1 MPFPGKHLEGH
12 QDLLKI
18 LHRPNLK
25 GLKKEIN
32 SGFKKFGKSA
42 SQKDMFDA
50 SGNIWKFFLS
60 CHRGK
65 TVKDAEPEETGST

>member
-25 GLKKEIN
+25 GLKKVKEIN

-42 SQKDMFDA
+42 YQKDMFDA

-60 CHRGK
+60 SRRGK
-65 TVKDAEPEETGST
+65 TATLNR